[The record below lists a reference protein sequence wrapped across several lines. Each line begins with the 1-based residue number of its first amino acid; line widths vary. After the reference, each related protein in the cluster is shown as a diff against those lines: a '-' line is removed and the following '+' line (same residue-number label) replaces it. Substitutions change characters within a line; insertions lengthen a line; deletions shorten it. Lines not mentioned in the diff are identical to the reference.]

1 MNLKINVSEEIM
13 VFLLK
18 EKHLTKLCV
27 RSSQKHLANTNQQQC
42 RTGLNKRHQE
52 TEAEF
57 FTCVSAALTI
67 VCHGISTKQSVK
79 TLN

>member
-1 MNLKINVSEEIM
+1 MNLKINVSKEIM

-18 EKHLTKLCV
+18 EKHLRKLCV
-27 RSSQKHLANTNQQQC
+27 RSSQKHLAKSAAVQN
-42 RTGLNKRHQE
+42 GLNKRHQE

-79 TLN
+79 TLK